1 MGGFLAS
8 IKDQD
13 DQDALFNFAAKGGAW
28 IGGQDFLDEGK
39 FAWLEDGSIVSDLYS
54 NWKTG
59 QPNNIQEN
67 QHCVW
72 MRLDG
77 SWDDVTC
84 KRKENYICQKNAS
97 TEKTVNFYI

>member
-1 MGGFLAS
+1 MKQITPAFS
-8 IKDQD
+8 WEDQD
-13 DQDALFNFAAKGGAW
+13 DQDALFKLPAKGGAW
-28 IGGQDFLDEGK
+28 IGGQDFFDEGK

-54 NWKTG
+54 KTG

-97 TEKTVNFYI
+97 TE